1 MSAVRPAIGE
11 LTNAKRCGG
20 TYLLSRGYPL
30 PTAVRALQDEGGD
43 HTLNAVLF
51 IDLDD
56 FKRVNDTMGHEVG
69 DRVLV
74 AVADRIRASL
84 RPTDVAA
91 RLGGDEFAVLVDRAS
106 NQPQLDAIARRIL
119 QALREPA
126 RIDGAIIPVC
136 GTIGLAVAESA
147 SDTCE
152 ELLRRADVAMYAAKR
167 EGKDR
172 VSVYRELA
180 A

>member
-1 MSAVRPAIGE
+1 
-11 LTNAKRCGG
+11 
-20 TYLLSRGYPL
+20 
-30 PTAVRALQDEGGD
+30 
-43 HTLNAVLF
+43 
-51 IDLDD
+51 
-56 FKRVNDTMGHEVG
+56 
-69 DRVLV
+69 
-74 AVADRIRASL
+74 
-84 RPTDVAA
+84 
-91 RLGGDEFAVLVDRAS
+91 VLVDRAS

>member
-30 PTAVRALQDEGGD
+30 PTAVRALQEEGGD

-126 RIDGAIIPVC
+126 EINGGIIP
-136 GTIGLAVAESA
+136 SA
-147 SDTCE
+147 ARSAWRS
-152 ELLRRADVAMYAAKR
+152 RRAQATGAKNCYAAPMSPCTLR
-167 EGKDR
+167 SARARTG
-172 VSVYRELA
+172 
-180 A
+180 